1 MQKGKDFDLKI
12 EKILLGI
19 VYTKTFMILLYFLL
33 GLFRALVIILLI
45 MLLWISFS
53 VFLTSKVHP
62 PSDMTSG
69 SVSDIFQFAGS
80 FNEIEYQWHYC
91 TQYERELP
99 NYVEVNFPSNVCLIE
114 DLLTSVKLASF
125 ST

>member
-1 MQKGKDFDLKI
+1 MQKGKDFVLTI

-33 GLFRALVIILLI
+33 GLFRALVIILPI
-45 MLLWISFS
+45 MLFLISFS

-80 FNEIEYQWHYC
+80 FNEIEYQWNYC
-91 TQYERELP
+91 T
-99 NYVEVNFPSNVCLIE
+99 
-114 DLLTSVKLASF
+114 
-125 ST
+125 